1 MLRLRPI
8 LMTSLAFLI
17 GILPLVF
24 ASGSGANAR
33 HSLGTTLF
41 GGLLLSTVLN
51 LFFTPALYVMM
62 ESARERF
69 RRPPPDNGIKL
80 GHPETP

>member
-1 MLRLRPI
+1 M
-8 LMTSLAFLI
+8 
-17 GILPLVF
+17 F

-62 ESARERF
+62 EAARERF

-80 GHPETP
+80 AHPETP